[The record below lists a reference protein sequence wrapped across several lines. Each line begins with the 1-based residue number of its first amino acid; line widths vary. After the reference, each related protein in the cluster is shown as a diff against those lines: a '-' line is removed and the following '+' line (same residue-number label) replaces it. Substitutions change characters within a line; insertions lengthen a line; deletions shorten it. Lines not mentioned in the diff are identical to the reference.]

1 MVQYDT
7 QFSLLIGHSA
17 YCDETH
23 AAANACNQVYSRNL
37 KSLVSLPRPHPAS
50 TVCRYTAR
58 DEMLGGALKQDC
70 SFSTRCEPEFC
81 WEQIEVLVHFT
92 TEKQIRED
100 ALGCREVSST
110 INTRG
115 GKPCCK
121 GGHTADARQQ
131 GGLYLS
137 NIFCPKVRR
146 FMAPS
151 DTLKSL
157 NRHVITHHFINQD
170 SKRVKAEGR
179 LASQAPKTLH
189 TINISTSSGRIRHG
203 NSKSSHLV

>member
-7 QFSLLIGHSA
+7 HFSLLIGHSA

-23 AAANACNQVYSRNL
+23 AAANACNQVHSRNL
-37 KSLVSLPRPHPAS
+37 KSLVSLPRTHPAS
-50 TVCRYTAR
+50 TVCSMYCQRRNVGWGLETRLFIQYLMWTR
-58 DEMLGGALKQDC
+58 ILLGADW
-70 SFSTRCEPEFC
+70 SFGH
-81 WEQIEVLVHFT
+81 LT
-92 TEKQIRED
+92 TGKEIRED

-115 GKPCCK
+115 GKPCCE
-121 GGHTADARQQ
+121 GGRTADARRQR
-131 GGLYLS
+131 GLYLS
-137 NIFCPKVRR
+137 NISCPKVRR

-157 NRHVITHHFINQD
+157 NRYVITHHFFNQD

-179 LASQAPKTLH
+179 LASQAPKLF
-189 TINISTSSGRIRHG
+189 TS
-203 NSKSSHLV
+203 